1 MEDMTFDKLN
11 DQIKK
16 TDASLKISHYN
27 NTYITEPEHLIL
39 ENQLIIMK
47 VLDKMDDR
55 IRTIPR

>member
-16 TDASLKISHYN
+16 TDASLKISRYN